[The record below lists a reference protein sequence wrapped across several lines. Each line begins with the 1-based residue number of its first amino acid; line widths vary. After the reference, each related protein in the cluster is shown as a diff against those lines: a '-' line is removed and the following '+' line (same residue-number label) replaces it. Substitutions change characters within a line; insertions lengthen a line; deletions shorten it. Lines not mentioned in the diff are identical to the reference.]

1 MTIGDSTQ
9 IINGTSCPVP
19 TGSTGDVLGVWTLDV
34 TAVAGFSQRGTPV
47 TFDGLSVAYWT
58 RTRDGSEGANISM
71 TGGGSFPCGQMVN
84 MSGVVE
90 APTIPTI
97 ATGTGTTATTNTVA
111 AAGDLVCWF
120 AVASGEEL

>member
-9 IINGTSCPVP
+9 IINGTSCPIP
-19 TGSTGDVLGVWTLDV
+19 SGSTGDVLGVWTLDV

-71 TGGGSFPCGQMVN
+71 TGG
-84 MSGVVE
+84 
-90 APTIPTI
+90 PTSRPASYSSPRNR
-97 ATGTGTTATTNTVA
+97 ATVDAT
-111 AAGDLVCWF
+111 
-120 AVASGEEL
+120 